1 MDPLRQD
8 LCRLAMALEPSS
20 IRLLL
25 AGGYGILL
33 KAEYLVHTGAETVAS
48 TSFPRATRDLD
59 LVLTSEI
66 IADAGKLT
74 TVREALKH
82 LGYEPLAG
90 REHYQWGRVTEDE
103 GRETPIKI
111 DLMGQI
117 PEDRRGMSIRARRMR
132 PHGFKGLH
140 AHPMKEAGLIH
151 LGVTPIAV
159 CADRSTGEIGLPH
172 PFNYMLLK
180 LFAFSDRK
188 HDDTVDLGRHHA
200 FDLYRIVAMMTR
212 AEWQEV
218 KRFRAEYS
226 DAAIVQNGVQIVRS
240 EFSGEETLGTL
251 RLREYVRGARLSTDS
266 YPVGDFLTDLRELW
280 LGGLDHASGSAR
292 AIDGK

>member
-140 AHPMKEAGLIH
+140 AHPMKEADPSGGDPHRRLRGPKH
-151 LGVTPIAV
+151 RG
-159 CADRSTGEIGLPH
+159 DRASSSVQL
-172 PFNYMLLK
+172 
-180 LFAFSDRK
+180 
-188 HDDTVDLGRHHA
+188 HA
-200 FDLYRIVAMMTR
+200 
-212 AEWQEV
+212 
-218 KRFRAEYS
+218 
-226 DAAIVQNGVQIVRS
+226 S
-240 EFSGEETLGTL
+240 ETL
-251 RLREYVRGARLSTDS
+251 RL
-266 YPVGDFLTDLRELW
+266 
-280 LGGLDHASGSAR
+280 LGSQT
-292 AIDGK
+292 

>member
-1 MDPLRQD
+1 MDPLRED
-8 LCRLAMALEPSS
+8 LCRLAVALEPSS

-33 KAEYLVHTGAETVAS
+33 KAEHLVHTGAETVAS
-48 TSFPRATRDLD
+48 TGFPRATRDLD

-66 IADAGKLT
+66 IADARKLT
-74 TVREALKH
+74 TVREALKE

-90 REHYQWGRVTEDE
+90 REYYQWGRIAKDA

-140 AHPMKEAGLIH
+140 AHPIEEAGLIH
-151 LGVTPIAV
+151 LGVTTVTV
-159 CADRSTGEIGLPH
+159 CPDGSTGEIGLPH

-188 HDDTVDLGRHHA
+188 HDDTVDSGRHHA
-200 FDLYRIVAMMTR
+200 FDLYRLVAMMTR
-212 AEWQEV
+212 REWQEV
-218 KRFRAEYS
+218 RRFRAEYS
-226 DAAIVQNGVQIVRS
+226 EAEIVQEGVRIVRA

-251 RLREYVRGARLSTDS
+251 RLREYLRRAPLSTDP
-266 YPVGDFLTDLRELW
+266 YPIGDFLADLRELW
-280 LGGLDHASGSAR
+280 LGGLGHESASAQP
-292 AIDGK
+292 I